1 MAKTGK
7 GTVRVRLVLADCG
20 AFHDEEVEI
29 PSDSAAAYERLIDCL
44 REDPEV
50 LKRLHVDVDRLSA
63 AYVVPHGG

>member
-1 MAKTGK
+1 MAKAK
-7 GTVRVRLVLADCG
+7 GTIRVRLVLADGG

-29 PSDSAAAYERLIDCL
+29 PAASADGYERLIDCL

-63 AYVVPHGG
+63 AYVVPRS